1 MSALCVLSFDAP
13 HTRAV
18 AEIEKLCFSTPWSET
33 SLGLLL
39 TGNNGGLV
47 AIEDHTVVGYIG
59 YLGVLDELEITNI
72 AVHPDHRR
80 QGIGAALLGALIA
93 HTKQTRAVRI
103 TLDVRV
109 SNVPALSL
117 YEKFGFTPCGKRKGF
132 YSSPKEDAVIMVWK
146 DSKL

>member
-1 MSALCVLSFDAP
+1 MSALLILPFAAA
-13 HTRAV
+13 HTHAV
-18 AEIEKLCFSTPWSET
+18 AGIEKLCFAAPWSES

-39 TGNNGGLV
+39 TGDNGGFV
-47 AIEDHTVVGYIG
+47 ALYDDTVVGYIG

-80 QGIGAALLGALIA
+80 QGIGAALLEALIA
-93 HTKQTRAVRI
+93 HAKKLRAARI

-109 SNVPALSL
+109 SNTPAISL
-117 YEKFGFTPCGKRKGF
+117 YQKFGFAPCGKRKNF
-132 YSSPKEDAVIMVWK
+132 YSHPREDAVIMEWK

>member
-93 HTKQTRAVRI
+93 HAKQTRAIRI

-109 SNVPALSL
+109 SNAPALSL

-132 YSSPKEDAVIMVWK
+132 YSSPKEDAVIMEWK